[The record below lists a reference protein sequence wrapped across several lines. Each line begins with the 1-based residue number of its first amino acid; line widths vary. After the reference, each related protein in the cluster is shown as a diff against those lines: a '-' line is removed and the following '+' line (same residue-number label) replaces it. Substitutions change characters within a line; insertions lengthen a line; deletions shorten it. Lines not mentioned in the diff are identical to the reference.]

1 MDEYKIPQ
9 VIPEHSEMT
18 CQTFVLPQ
26 GNVDVWALS
35 LDRIVGETDWN
46 ILESSERARANRF
59 RKETDRD
66 RFVVCRSALRR
77 ILGNYVDR
85 APERLVFEYGKH
97 GKPFLDRERLHFN
110 VSHADVKS
118 LIATTDAAPV
128 GVDLEQET
136 RVLSVR
142 ELAKAV
148 CSRSEHAQILDLP
161 AADQRLALLRIWV
174 AKEAFLKALGE
185 GLSTGLLVVIDTNQ
199 LPVRFI
205 DPIPGFV
212 SALSLSP
219 SPKHSEPMP
228 RNVKSANAVLRTQR

>member
-1 MDEYKIPQ
+1 M
-9 VIPEHSEMT
+9 
-18 CQTFVLPQ
+18 
-26 GNVDVWALS
+26 
-35 LDRIVGETDWN
+35 
-46 ILESSERARANRF
+46 
-59 RKETDRD
+59 
-66 RFVVCRSALRR
+66 
-77 ILGNYVDR
+77 
-85 APERLVFEYGKH
+85 
-97 GKPFLDRERLHFN
+97 DRERLHFN